1 MNLQDIMSQL
11 AQQTTKTT
19 QGLEDNI
26 SSVDVNDPSA
36 MLQVQ
41 FALQQYSSMINYQSS
56 LVKTVRDLVSGI
68 ISKI

>member
-1 MNLQDIMSQL
+1 MNLQSTITQLSQQ
-11 AQQTTKTT
+11 ATTAS
-19 QGLEDNI
+19 QGLEDI
-26 SSVDVNDPSA
+26 LGAVDINDPSA

-41 FALQQYSSMINYQSS
+41 FALQQYSSMVNYQSS

>member
-1 MNLQDIMSQL
+1 MNLQSIMTQFSQQ
-11 AQQTTKTT
+11 AAKTS
-19 QGLEDNI
+19 QGLEDSI
-26 SSVDVNDPSA
+26 GSVDINDPSA

-41 FALQQYSSMINYQSS
+41 FALQQYSSLVGYQSS